1 MGLVVAKQ
9 QRRKV
14 RHTPQ
19 RTCVACR
26 EMLAKKSL
34 KRIVRTQNGVVLDP
48 TGKIAGRGA
57 YLHDSKSCWNLAI
70 SKGILARSLKTELTP
85 EDLEKLTA
93 WMNELPESDG
103 SVSL

>member
-1 MGLVVAKQ
+1 
-9 QRRKV
+9 
-14 RHTPQ
+14 
-19 RTCVACR
+19 
-26 EMLAKKSL
+26 
-34 KRIVRTQNGVVLDP
+34 
-48 TGKIAGRGA
+48 
-57 YLHDSKSCWNLAI
+57 LHDSKSCWNLAI